1 MVNRAHFVILV
12 LAYRLLVSLSAE
24 AQHTKEVA
32 AVVELL
38 HACVSTLKCDNSSG
52 RSSSRLLPWF
62 V

>member
-24 AQHTKEVA
+24 AQHAKEV
-32 AVVELL
+32 ESLL
-38 HACVSTLKCDNSSG
+38 LDCNAID
-52 RSSSRLLPWF
+52 LPCGPY